1 MNNKAG
7 SEIIVNLDSHLP
19 KKICG
24 ICLIENP
31 LNMMKNVFYFGLKAL
46 FVAKIF
52 QFLFVTTFWSYRK
65 NGLVRKI
72 RLTSKLMTSEPGL

>member
-1 MNNKAG
+1 MNKKAG

-46 FVAKIF
+46 FVFKIF
-52 QFLFVTTFWSYRK
+52 QFLSRHF
-65 NGLVRKI
+65 GLIGKTVW
-72 RLTSKLMTSEPGL
+72 LET